1 MAVVS
6 TFFNTRPFAF
16 RWKKEQGYLDD
27 SGPNGGATVK
37 CLAIKQFCPA
47 SVLIRWINSVC
58 CFEWSR
64 SSQTNLVIHHT
75 KRWCCV
81 CGRPTCSVIIRDPTI
96 RGVRLSPG
104 GGTLCPFKPN
114 ATASNV
120 KYPLFAHKSSCSVIV
135 SDVVL
140 WGSSLMGW
148 PLHFLWKKGNMQTSG
163 MKPELSALFFSP
175 LPPILFPINPRICEP
190 TWLAE
195 WRISKKGCCRLY
207 VSPADLI
214 RSEATA
220 PWGTSLA
227 WLIDVPNKD
236 PQVRRKNTNKHQLKC
251 YWGRLKLR

>member
-120 KYPLFAHKSSCSVIV
+120 KYPPFAHKSSCSVIV

-163 MKPELSALFFSP
+163 MKPELSALFFF
-175 LPPILFPINPRICEP
+175 LPFLPFYFLLIPEFVSRLDWQSEGFRKRAAVDFMYHRLTLSDQKPQRLEGQVWPD
-190 TWLAE
+190 WLTCQTKI
-195 WRISKKGCCRLY
+195 R
-207 VSPADLI
+207 
-214 RSEATA
+214 RSEGRTQTNISWSATE
-220 PWGTSLA
+220 
-227 WLIDVPNKD
+227 V
-236 PQVRRKNTNKHQLKC
+236 V
-251 YWGRLKLR
+251 